1 MLSRVSLVYIFLF
14 LFFSM
19 FNSFLYAG
27 TIYFY
32 IKMKKE
38 FSTLQIFQIR
48 QIIESTSLSILY
60 YQKRI

>member
-1 MLSRVSLVYIFLF
+1 
-14 LFFSM
+14 M